1 MNISPLTAFKIYRRA
16 DDILVFAMT
25 PATAQRKLRE
35 LLAKTYRQAERE
47 ALTDALR
54 AIESLPGKP
63 DSAEIERALGRLEAR
78 LGQPLAAALEQPVL
92 DLATPFYKTGL
103 LEAGQAAGVDIA
115 FGLTDLDALSVI
127 GKQNLFWVGDHWD
140 NDLKQGFDTALR
152 ANYEKGYSR
161 RELINALEDNVF
173 GIATSP
179 EQMEHLD
186 LMADH
191 ISAKTRELGRIEGY
205 VRSGVEEIRVRSERS
220 ESTCAFCLD
229 MDGRIISVRALA
241 EQRDS
246 ILAAKSVDGL
256 KAAQS
261 WHSKPLGVRTKDLPA
276 GVAGPPYHGRCYCT
290 TIPVI
295 REIEEPVS
303 PEWGE
308 DVAAEDRKLLD
319 QYSSREWGYKIQ
331 GLRERAREEALI
343 YNERDFK
350 QDLTKHGGPLGRDGD
365 RYHRTAQRTVATGN
379 RVLAQVYRSGRKN
392 AVPRIQMAFYSRE
405 TGHMAVTQGYSIKG
419 CFEHPRGIR
428 KAFDRHMQEALCLEK

>member
-1 MNISPLTAFKIYRRA
+1 MNITPLTAFKIYRRA
-16 DDILVFAMT
+16 DDILVFAIN

-63 DSAEIERALGRLEAR
+63 KSAEIKMVLSRLEAR
-78 LGQPLAAALEQPVL
+78 LGQPLAATIEQPVL
-92 DLATPFYKTGL
+92 DLATPLYKAGL
-103 LEAGQAAGVDIA
+103 VEAGTSAGVDIA
-115 FGLTDLDALSVI
+115 FGLTDMDALSVI

-140 NDLKQGFDTALR
+140 NDLKKGFDDALR

-161 RELINALEDNVF
+161 RELVNALEDNVY
-173 GIATSP
+173 GLATSP

-191 ISAKTRELGRIEGY
+191 ISAKTREIGRVEGY
-205 VRSGVEEIRVRSERS
+205 IRSGVEEIRVRSERS

-246 ILAAKSVDGL
+246 IMAAKSVADL

-295 REIEEPVS
+295 KELEEPVS

-308 DVAAEDRKLLD
+308 DVSAEDRKLLD

-331 GLRERAREEALI
+331 GLRERSREEALI

-365 RYHRTAQRTVATGN
+365 RYHRTAQRTVATGD
-379 RVLAQVYRSGRKN
+379 RVLAQVYRSNRKN
-392 AVPRIQMAFYSRE
+392 AVPRVQTVFYSKE
-405 TGHMAVTQGYSIKG
+405 TDHMTVTQGYSVKG
-419 CFEHPRGIR
+419 CFEHPGGIR
-428 KAFDRHMQEALCLEK
+428 KAFDSQRRKTLCLVE